1 MSKNRLI
8 PKLQLKPASYNINK
22 LVLVVTR
29 QFGDVIEI
37 GDPVSQSKIFQDQ
50 ASDEL
55 IFVNIDKENKHEINA
70 LAAVI
75 NKVSQEIFM
84 PLTVGGGVTSIED
97 FRLLL
102 SNGADKIAINSSAI
116 ENPDLITAAAQ
127 KYGSQCV
134 VVSIDYKKDQ
144 DGIYFVF
151 KNGGQT
157 KTELNP
163 INWAKQ
169 VEELGAGELLITSIE
184 NDGMKGGLDLF
195 MTQQIVDAVN
205 IPVITSGGCGLSK
218 DFSDGFLIGK
228 ASAVSA
234 GTFFAHRDQNFM
246 QTRSHIL
253 NAGVNI
259 RKQK

>member
-1 MSKNRLI
+1 MSKLRLI
-8 PKLQLKPASYNINK
+8 PKLQLKTASFNSKK

-29 QFGDVIEI
+29 QFDEVIEI
-37 GDPVSQSKIFQDQ
+37 GDPVSQAKIFQDQ
-50 ASDEL
+50 LADEL
-55 IFVNIDKENKHEINA
+55 IFVNINKTNKDEVVI
-70 LAAVI
+70 LAEVV

-97 FRLLL
+97 FRILL
-102 SNGADKIAINSSAI
+102 SNGADKIAINTVALD
-116 ENPDLITAAAQ
+116 NPNLITEAAQ

-134 VVSIDYKKDQ
+134 VVSIDYKKD
-144 DGIYFVF
+144 
-151 KNGGQT
+151 KNGNYKVYKNCGQVQT
-157 KTELNP
+157 IHHPLE
-163 INWAKQ
+163 WAKKA
-169 VEELGAGELLITSIE
+169 EMLGAGELLITSIDS
-184 NDGMKGGLDLF
+184 DGQKNGLDLEITNQI
-195 MTQQIVDAVN
+195 TQGVN

-234 GTFFAHRDQNFM
+234 GTFFAHRDQNFIE
-246 QTRSHIL
+246 TRSHII

>member
-8 PKLQLKPASYNINK
+8 PKLQLKPASYNPKK

-29 QFGDVIEI
+29 QFGDIIEI

-55 IFVNIDKENKHEINA
+55 IFVNIDENNKQEINT
-70 LAAVI
+70 LANVI

-84 PLTVGGGVTSIED
+84 PLTVGGGISCIED

-102 SNGADKIAINSSAI
+102 SNGADKIAINTAAI
-116 ENPDLITAAAQ
+116 ENPNLITQAAE
-127 KYGSQCV
+127 KFGSQCV
-134 VVSIDYKKDQ
+134 VVSIDYKKDTS
-144 DGIYFVF
+144 GNYFVY

-163 INWAKQ
+163 IDWAKT
-169 VEELGAGELLITSIE
+169 VEKLGAGELLITSIE
-184 NDGMKGGLDLF
+184 NDGMKSGLDLL
-195 MTQQIVDAVN
+195 MTQQICSAVS

-259 RKQK
+259 RKKK